1 MITLRQLRYLSAL
14 VKHGHF
20 GRAAEACA
28 VTQPALS
35 MQIRDLERTL
45 GVAVVERRPGDVML
59 TDVGR
64 EIARR
69 GDDVLTA
76 SRDLVDFARHR
87 SGLLTGRL
95 TLGVIPSL
103 APYLLPRIL
112 PLLQSRFPELR
123 LELRE
128 TQTRQLIEDL
138 KSGALDAAMLA
149 LPVAEPDIDAMAL
162 FEDLFLLA
170 VPATDPRKENA
181 RVPAEDIDQSR
192 LILLEDGHCLR
203 DQALAFCASAARTG
217 TASRGVATVFGAS
230 SLNTVMQ
237 MVAGGYGVTLIPQIA
252 ADVERRDGRVKFLRL
267 ENPQPGRNIGLAFRR
282 TSPRKA
288 DFAALG
294 ELVKESLD
302 MSPAP
307 IANRN
312 RADGYRIRPKKK
324 GG

>member
-1 MITLRQLRYLSAL
+1 MITLRQLRYLAAL
-14 VKHGHF
+14 AKHGHF

-28 VTQPALS
+28 ITQPALS

-69 GDDVLTA
+69 AEDMLTA
-76 SRDLVDFARHR
+76 SRDLVDFARQR
-87 SGLLTGRL
+87 SGLLKGRL

-112 PLLQSRFPELR
+112 PHLQKRFPELR

-128 TQTRQLIEDL
+128 TQTRQLVEDI

-149 LPVAEPDIDAMAL
+149 LPVGEPDIDAIVL

-170 VPATDPRKENA
+170 VPSDDPRQEA
-181 RVPAEDIDQSR
+181 TRVAAEDIDQSR

-203 DQALAFCASAARTG
+203 DQALAFCATARNR
-217 TASRGVATVFGAS
+217 TAGAGRTAFGAS
-230 SLNTVMQ
+230 SLTTVIQ
-237 MVAGGYGVTLIPQIA
+237 MVANGYGVTLIPQIA
-252 ADVERRDGRVKFLRL
+252 ADVERRDDRVKFLRL
-267 ENPQPGRNIGLAFRR
+267 QNPQPGRSIGLAFRR

-294 ELVKESLD
+294 EVVTQSLD
-302 MSPAP
+302 ASPAKS
-307 IANRN
+307 
-312 RADGYRIRPKKK
+312 GVL
-324 GG
+324 